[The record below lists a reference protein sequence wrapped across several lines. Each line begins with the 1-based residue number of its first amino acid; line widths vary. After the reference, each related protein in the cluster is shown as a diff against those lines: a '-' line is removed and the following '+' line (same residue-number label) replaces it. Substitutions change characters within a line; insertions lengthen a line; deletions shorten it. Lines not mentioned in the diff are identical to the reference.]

1 MIFISKIFLQSV
13 FLLLL
18 ILSSFNVVAQDN
30 KRAVVKLGI
39 VDLAE
44 VTRKSFMSKDIARQ
58 IDKKRKMIR
67 AEIKKEEGKIREI
80 SENLEKQRDVL
91 SKDKF
96 NEKMQSLRKQT
107 IELQRKVQQRNQE
120 FIKIRAFGTRVFE
133 KERVKALTDV
143 AKKHNFTLILR
154 QREVLVRADF
164 LNITELVI
172 AALNK
177 RKKSYKIPD
186 NLSKVKN

>member
-1 MIFISKIFLQSV
+1 MIFISKIFLKSV
-13 FLLLL
+13 FLLLV
-18 ILSSFNVVAQDN
+18 ILGSFTVAAQDN
-30 KRAVVKLGI
+30 KKAVVKLGI

-58 IDKKRKMIR
+58 IDKKRKMFR

-96 NEKMQSLRKQT
+96 NEKMQSLRKRT

-133 KERVKALTDV
+133 KERVKAIMDV
-143 AKKHNFTLILR
+143 ATKHNFTLILR

-177 RKKSYKIPD
+177 RKKSFRIPD

>member
-1 MIFISKIFLQSV
+1 MIFISKIFLKSV
-13 FLLLL
+13 FLLLV
-18 ILSSFNVVAQDN
+18 ILGSFTVAAQDN
-30 KRAVVKLGI
+30 KKAVVKLGI

-58 IDKKRKMIR
+58 IDKKRKMFR
-67 AEIKKEEGKIREI
+67 AEIKKEEGKIREM

-96 NEKMQSLRKQT
+96 NEKMQSLRKRT

-133 KERVKALTDV
+133 KERVKAIMDV
-143 AKKHNFTLILR
+143 ATKHNFTLILR

-177 RKKSYKIPD
+177 RKKSFRIPD

>member
-1 MIFISKIFLQSV
+1 MSFFSKIFLKSV
-13 FLLLL
+13 FLLLV
-18 ILSSFNVVAQDN
+18 ILGSFNVVAQDN

-58 IDKKRKMIR
+58 IDKKRKMFR
-67 AEIKKEEGKIREI
+67 AEIKKEEGKIREM
-80 SENLEKQRDVL
+80 SDNLEKQRDVL

-96 NEKMQSLRKQT
+96 NEKMQSLRKRT

-133 KERVKALTDV
+133 KERIKALMDV
-143 AKKHNFTLILR
+143 AKKHKFTLILR

-177 RKKSYKIPD
+177 RKKSYRIPD

>member
-1 MIFISKIFLQSV
+1 MIFITKIFLQSV

-58 IDKKRKMIR
+58 IDKKRKIFR
-67 AEIKKEEGKIREI
+67 AEIKKEEGKIREM
-80 SENLEKQRDVL
+80 SENLEKQREVL

-96 NEKMQSLRKQT
+96 NEKMQSLRKRT

-133 KERVKALTDV
+133 KERVKALMDV
-143 AKKHNFTLILR
+143 AKKHKFTLILR

-177 RKKSYKIPD
+177 RKKSYRIPD
-186 NLSKVKN
+186 DLSKVKN

>member
-58 IDKKRKMIR
+58 IDKKRKIFR

-96 NEKMQSLRKQT
+96 NEKMQSLRKRT

-120 FIKIRAFGTRVFE
+120 FIKIRAFGTGVFE
-133 KERVKALTDV
+133 KERVKAIMDV
-143 AKKHNFTLILR
+143 ATKHNFTLILR

-177 RKKSYKIPD
+177 RKKSFRIPD

>member
-1 MIFISKIFLQSV
+1 MTKREKYSGQKI
-13 FLLLL
+13 
-18 ILSSFNVVAQDN
+18 
-30 KRAVVKLGI
+30 
-39 VDLAE
+39 
-44 VTRKSFMSKDIARQ
+44 
-58 IDKKRKMIR
+58 
-67 AEIKKEEGKIREI
+67 KEEGKIREM

-96 NEKMQSLRKQT
+96 NEKMQSLRKRT

-154 QREVLVRADF
+154 QREVLVRANF
-164 LNITELVI
+164 LNITELVV

-177 RKKSYKIPD
+177 RKKSYRIPD
-186 NLSKVKN
+186 DLSKVKN

>member
-1 MIFISKIFLQSV
+1 MVFIIKIFLKSV
-13 FLLLL
+13 FLLLC
-18 ILSSFNVVAQDN
+18 IVGSFNVVAQDN
-30 KRAVVKLGI
+30 KSAVVKLGI

-44 VTRKSFMSKDIARQ
+44 VTRKSLMSKDIARQ
-58 IDKKRKMIR
+58 IDKKRKMFR
-67 AEIKKEEGKIREI
+67 AEIKKEEGKIRQI
-80 SENLEKQRDVL
+80 SETLEKQRDIL
-91 SKDKF
+91 SKNKF
-96 NEKMQSLRKQT
+96 TEEMQSLRRQT

-133 KERVKALTDV
+133 KERAKALVDV
-143 AKKHNFTLILR
+143 AKKHSFTLVLR

-177 RKKSYKIPD
+177 RKKSYRIPD

>member
-1 MIFISKIFLQSV
+1 MIFISQIFLKSV
-13 FLLLL
+13 FLLLV
-18 ILSSFNVVAQDN
+18 ILGSFNVVAQDN

-44 VTRKSFMSKDIARQ
+44 VTRKSLMSKDIARQ
-58 IDKKRKMIR
+58 IDKKRKMFR
-67 AEIKKEEGKIREI
+67 AEIKKEEGKIRQI
-80 SENLEKQRDVL
+80 SEALEKQRDIL
-91 SKDKF
+91 SKNKF
-96 NEKMQSLRKQT
+96 TEEMQSLRRQT

-133 KERVKALTDV
+133 KERAKALVDV
-143 AKKHNFTLILR
+143 TKKHKFTLVLR

-164 LNITELVI
+164 LNIIELVI

-186 NLSKVKN
+186 NLSKAKN

>member
-58 IDKKRKMIR
+58 IDKKRKMFR
-67 AEIKKEEGKIREI
+67 AEIKKEEEKIREI

-96 NEKMQSLRKQT
+96 NEKMQSLRKRT

-133 KERVKALTDV
+133 KERVKALMDV
-143 AKKHNFTLILR
+143 AKKHKFTLILR

-177 RKKSYKIPD
+177 RKKSYRIPD
-186 NLSKVKN
+186 DLSKVKN

>member
-1 MIFISKIFLQSV
+1 M
-13 FLLLL
+13 LLV
-18 ILSSFNVVAQDN
+18 ILGSFNVVAQDN

-44 VTRKSFMSKDIARQ
+44 VTRKSLMSKDIARQ
-58 IDKKRKMIR
+58 IDKKRKMFR
-67 AEIKKEEGKIREI
+67 AEIKKEEGKIREM

-96 NEKMQSLRKQT
+96 NEKMQSLRKRT

-133 KERVKALTDV
+133 KE
-143 AKKHNFTLILR
+143 
-154 QREVLVRADF
+154 
-164 LNITELVI
+164 
-172 AALNK
+172 
-177 RKKSYKIPD
+177 
-186 NLSKVKN
+186 SKGTYGCC

>member
-1 MIFISKIFLQSV
+1 MVFIIKIFLKSI
-13 FLLLL
+13 FLLLC
-18 ILSSFNVVAQDN
+18 IVGSFNVVAQDD

-44 VTRKSFMSKDIARQ
+44 VTRKSLMSKDIARQ
-58 IDKKRKMIR
+58 IDKKRKMFR
-67 AEIKKEEGKIREI
+67 AEIKKEEGKIRQI
-80 SENLEKQRDVL
+80 SETLEKQRDIL
-91 SKDKF
+91 SKNKF
-96 NEKMQSLRKQT
+96 TEEMQSLRRQT

-133 KERVKALTDV
+133 KERAKALVDV
-143 AKKHNFTLILR
+143 TKKHKFTLVLR

-186 NLSKVKN
+186 NLSKAKN

>member
-1 MIFISKIFLQSV
+1 MIFISKIFLKSV

-58 IDKKRKMIR
+58 IDKKRKMFR
-67 AEIKKEEGKIREI
+67 AEIKKEEEKIREI

-96 NEKMQSLRKQT
+96 NEKMQSLRKRT

-133 KERVKALTDV
+133 KERVKALMDV
-143 AKKHNFTLILR
+143 AKKHKFTLILR
-154 QREVLVRADF
+154 QREVLVRANF

>member
-1 MIFISKIFLQSV
+1 MIFISKSFLKCV
-13 FLLLL
+13 FLLL
-18 ILSSFNVVAQDN
+18 IVLSPFNVVAQDN

-44 VTRKSFMSKDIARQ
+44 VTRKSLMSKDIARQ
-58 IDKKRKMIR
+58 IDKKRKMFR
-67 AEIKKEEGKIREI
+67 AEIKEEEGKIRKI
-80 SENLEKQRDVL
+80 SESLEKQRDIL

-96 NEKMQSLRKQT
+96 NEEMQSLRKRT

-133 KERVKALTDV
+133 KARAKALVDV
-143 AKKHNFTLILR
+143 TKKHEFTLILR

-186 NLSKVKN
+186 NLSKVKK

>member
-1 MIFISKIFLQSV
+1 MIFISKIFLKSV
-13 FLLLL
+13 FLLLV
-18 ILSSFNVVAQDN
+18 ILGSFNVVAQDN

-58 IDKKRKMIR
+58 IDKKRKIFR
-67 AEIKKEEGKIREI
+67 AEIKKEEGKIREM
-80 SENLEKQRDVL
+80 SDNLEKQREVL

-96 NEKMQSLRKQT
+96 NEKMQSLRKRT

-133 KERVKALTDV
+133 KERIKALMDV
-143 AKKHNFTLILR
+143 AKKHKFTLILR

-177 RKKSYKIPD
+177 RKKSYRIPD

>member
-1 MIFISKIFLQSV
+1 MIFISKIFLKSV
-13 FLLLL
+13 FLLLVFL
-18 ILSSFNVVAQDN
+18 GSFNVVAQDN
-30 KRAVVKLGI
+30 KSAVVKLGI

-58 IDKKRKMIR
+58 IDKKRKIFR
-67 AEIKKEEGKIREI
+67 AEIKKEEGKIREM
-80 SENLEKQRDVL
+80 SDNLEKQREVL

-96 NEKMQSLRKQT
+96 NEKMQSLRKRT

-133 KERVKALTDV
+133 KERVKALMDV
-143 AKKHNFTLILR
+143 AKKHKFTLILR

-177 RKKSYKIPD
+177 RKKSYRIPD

>member
-58 IDKKRKMIR
+58 IDKKRKMFR

-80 SENLEKQRDVL
+80 SESLEKQRDVL

-96 NEKMQSLRKQT
+96 NENMQSLRKRT

-143 AKKHNFTLILR
+143 AKKHNYTLILR
-154 QREVLVRADF
+154 QREVLVRANF

-177 RKKSYKIPD
+177 RKKSYRIPD

>member
-1 MIFISKIFLQSV
+1 MIFITKIFLQSV

-58 IDKKRKMIR
+58 IDKKRKIFR
-67 AEIKKEEGKIREI
+67 AEIKKEEGKIREM
-80 SENLEKQRDVL
+80 SENLEKQREVL

-96 NEKMQSLRKQT
+96 NEKMQSLRKRT

-133 KERVKALTDV
+133 KERVKALMDV
-143 AKKHNFTLILR
+143 AKKHKFTLILR

-177 RKKSYKIPD
+177 RKKSYRIPD

>member
-1 MIFISKIFLQSV
+1 MIFISKIFLKSV
-13 FLLLL
+13 FLLLV
-18 ILSSFNVVAQDN
+18 ILGSFNVVAQDN

-58 IDKKRKMIR
+58 IDKKRKIFR
-67 AEIKKEEGKIREI
+67 AEIKKEEGKIREM
-80 SENLEKQRDVL
+80 SDNLEKQREVL

-96 NEKMQSLRKQT
+96 NEKMQSLRKRT

-133 KERVKALTDV
+133 KERIKALMDV
-143 AKKHNFTLILR
+143 AKKHKFTLILR
-154 QREVLVRADF
+154 QREVLVRANF

-177 RKKSYKIPD
+177 RKKSYRIPD

>member
-1 MIFISKIFLQSV
+1 MIFISKIFLKSV
-13 FLLLL
+13 FLLLV
-18 ILSSFNVVAQDN
+18 ILGSFNVVAQDN

-58 IDKKRKMIR
+58 IDKKRKMFR

-80 SENLEKQRDVL
+80 SENLEKQRAVL

-96 NEKMQSLRKQT
+96 NEKMQSLRKRT

-133 KERVKALTDV
+133 KERIKALMDV
-143 AKKHNFTLILR
+143 AKKHKFTLILR

-177 RKKSYKIPD
+177 RKKSYRIPD

>member
-1 MIFISKIFLQSV
+1 MSFFSKIFLKSV
-13 FLLLL
+13 FLLLV
-18 ILSSFNVVAQDN
+18 ILGSFNVVAQDN

-58 IDKKRKMIR
+58 IDKKRKIFR
-67 AEIKKEEGKIREI
+67 AEIKKEEGKIREM
-80 SENLEKQRDVL
+80 SDNLERQREVL

-96 NEKMQSLRKQT
+96 NEKMQSLRKRT

-133 KERVKALTDV
+133 KERIKALMDV
-143 AKKHNFTLILR
+143 AKKHKFTLILR

-177 RKKSYKIPD
+177 RKKSYRIPD

>member
-1 MIFISKIFLQSV
+1 MSFFSKIFLKSV
-13 FLLLL
+13 FLLLV
-18 ILSSFNVVAQDN
+18 ILGSFNVVAQDN

-58 IDKKRKMIR
+58 IDKKRKIFR
-67 AEIKKEEGKIREI
+67 AEIKKEEGKIREM
-80 SENLEKQRDVL
+80 SDNLEKQREVL

-96 NEKMQSLRKQT
+96 NEKMQSLRKRT

-133 KERVKALTDV
+133 KERIKALMDV
-143 AKKHNFTLILR
+143 AKKHKFTLILR

-177 RKKSYKIPD
+177 RKKSYRIPD